1 MKKFLIAVLIFTI
14 FSTSCFNTSDNLK
27 NMEAM
32 EEKFDKF
39 KDNAIKNGYILSF
52 NSSKSNSYDRFDI
65 EINSNNTFKLIIEID
80 NSKAIFYC
88 GDANN
93 YKVEINKEVYSDNPE
108 MVENMCKTEDFQEL
122 FDTTMQEVYDSGFFN
137 EKYDVGYKKIEEYY
151 IASGVYDNGD
161 KYELKIYTDAK
172 IFYYHDENKT
182 INIEVK

>member
-14 FSTSCFNTSDNLK
+14 FNTSCFNTSKNLK
-27 NMEAM
+27 NMGEM
-32 EEKFDKF
+32 EEEFDNF

-65 EINSNNTFKLIIEID
+65 EINSNNTFQLIIEID

-88 GDANN
+88 GDENN

-108 MVENMCKTEDFQEL
+108 MVENMCKTENFQNL
-122 FDTTMQEVYDSGFFN
+122 FDTTMQEVYNSGFFN
-137 EKYDVGYKKIEEYY
+137 EKYDVEYKKNENYY

-161 KYELKIYTDAK
+161 KYELKIYIDAK
-172 IFYYHDENKT
+172 NFYYHDENKT